1 MLIIFYEKILFKQHV
16 IIFHKWFG
24 RVKILGFGS
33 VFSFSFI
40 NMVISV
46 TEQILKLG
54 SLKCDS

>member
-40 NMVISV
+40 NN
-46 TEQILKLG
+46 G
-54 SLKCDS
+54 HKCHQTDFKTRQS